1 MEMKTLKA
9 TPKETKHHIWN
20 VELQGLPNLIWKK
33 NDEKLEIQ
41 LKDVQWC
48 GCHLQQK
55 KNTRKGQLSYKQCKI
70 ELGWKKDHPKD
81 CFNKCQ

>member
-55 KNTRKGQLSYKQCKI
+55 KKYKKRPI
-70 ELGWKKDHPKD
+70 ELQTMQNWIRVKKGPP
-81 CFNKCQ
+81 